1 MLEVNMFGFF
11 YYLINLN
18 YFMFGILIKIV
29 LVFEKYGIVYNDKF
43 WEKKIVVEYYF
54 WYIGNIVY
62 RILFLLYG

>member
-1 MLEVNMFGFF
+1 MEVNMFGFF

-54 WYIGNIVY
+54 WYNIVY
-62 RILFLLYG
+62 RVFLLFG